1 MDSASLYNYFLQHP
15 AVSTDTRNILPNSLF
30 FALKG
35 DNFNGNVFAA
45 EAIEKGAA
53 YAVVDEPHDHQ
64 DERYLLVA
72 DVLTALQELARNHR
86 ERLQIPIIG
95 ITGTNGKTTTKEL
108 IHAVLSQQFN
118 TYATPGNL
126 NNHIGVPLTVLSIN
140 EQTEIAI
147 IEMGANHVGEI
158 AFLCGIAQPTHGLI
172 TNVGKAHL
180 EGFGSFEG
188 VKKAKG
194 ELYDYL
200 ATHGG
205 TLFLQS
211 DNPLLREMAAARNVR
226 RVVTYGFSAGNDVV
240 GELISADPLLN
251 VHWQTQASTPRQVVH
266 TQLTGSYNTENILA
280 AVCIAQYFNL
290 APAKINLGIAGY
302 TPKNNRSQLTKT
314 EHNTIIRDYYNAN
327 ATSMAAALDN
337 LRLLKAEKKVIIL
350 GDMFELGS
358 ESPAEHRQVVQ
369 HASSLDAHR
378 LIFVGEAFFEHRFE
392 GAEFYKT
399 TAEARAVLQ
408 QRPVTGALVLLKAS
422 RGMAFEQLVSH
433 L

>member
-1 MDSASLYNYFLQHP
+1 MDSALLYGYFLQYP
-15 AVSTDTRNILPNSLF
+15 TISTDTRNIHPDSLF

-35 DNFNGNVFAA
+35 EHFNGNAFAA
-45 EAIEKGAA
+45 EALEKGAA
-53 YAVVDEPHDHQ
+53 YTVIDEPQYQQ
-64 DERYLLVA
+64 DERCLLVA
-72 DVLTALQELARNHR
+72 DVLTALQELARYHR
-86 ERLQIPIIG
+86 DQLRIPIVG

-118 TYATPGNL
+118 TYATKGNL
-126 NNHIGVPLTVLSIN
+126 NNHIGVPLSILSITA
-140 EQTEIAI
+140 QTELAI

-158 AFLCGIAQPTHGLI
+158 ALLCGIAQPTHGLI

-180 EGFGSFEG
+180 EGFGSLEG

-205 TLFLQS
+205 TLFLQN
-211 DNPLLREMAAARNVR
+211 DNALLREMAAARNIQ
-226 RVVTYGFSAGNDVV
+226 VVTYGFSVENNVV
-240 GELISADPLLN
+240 GELVSADPLLN
-251 VHWQTQASTPRQVVH
+251 IRWTSEADPSQHMVH

-280 AVCIAQYFNL
+280 AISVGLHFNVS
-290 APAKINLGIAGY
+290 PTKIDQGITGY

-314 EHNTIIRDYYNAN
+314 AHNTVICDYYNAN

-337 LRLLKAEKKVIIL
+337 LRIVNADRKVIIL
-350 GDMFELGS
+350 GDMFELGA
-358 ESPAEHRQVVQ
+358 ESYTEHRQVVQ
-369 HASSLDAHR
+369 HARSLDAHR
-378 LIFVGEAFFEHRFE
+378 LIFVGNAFFEHRFD

-399 TAEARAVLQ
+399 TAEVGDALRQ
-408 QRPVTGALVLLKAS
+408 HPVIDALVLLKAS
-422 RGMAFEQLVSH
+422 RGMAFEQLISY